1 MKNYRVSIWT
11 TVDVEA
17 GNELIA
23 EEIARDML
31 TTGEIK
37 NRDFFTNAEIQDCD
51 HELNYDDQQS
61 EPHKGNEYYYCKQ
74 CRESFV
80 YDSDNDKLIKQSEGN

>member
-1 MKNYRVSIWT
+1 MKSYRVSIWT

-31 TTGEIK
+31 INQEIK
-37 NRDFFTNAEIQDCD
+37 NRDFFTNAEEI
-51 HELNYDDQQS
+51 E
-61 EPHKGNEYYYCKQ
+61 
-74 CRESFV
+74 
-80 YDSDNDKLIKQSEGN
+80 